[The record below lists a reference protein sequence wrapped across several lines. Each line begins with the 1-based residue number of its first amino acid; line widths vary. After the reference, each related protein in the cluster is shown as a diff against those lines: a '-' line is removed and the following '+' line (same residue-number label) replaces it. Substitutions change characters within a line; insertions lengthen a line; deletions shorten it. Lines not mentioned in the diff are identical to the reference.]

1 MVRFQRPVMPRPL
14 IALVIL
20 LGLSATVAWASP
32 TAVQARYT
40 ISVPAGLGSL
50 HVEACFEAGGILD
63 LQSRSPQAGGLLD
76 GLEGARDTQVVW
88 HDDRIQVRLPG
99 RDGCLSY
106 RVGLDAASQHGHWRR
121 ELVVATDAILLD
133 PDLFLWLPEGTSDV
147 SVEFRLPPG
156 LSVSAPWKMLASTEQ
171 GPVFR
176 TGARAALGDGKV
188 AIGRFETYRL
198 EVAGATIAVALLNG
212 VPAVDRP
219 MVRRWL
225 RANIDAVT
233 AVTGRFPVSRLQL
246 LVVPIGSGDEPVP
259 WGQVSRSGGDAVH
272 LYIDQRMPD
281 QTFMKDW
288 VLSHELSHLFHP
300 YLSDGARWVYEGL
313 ASYYQNVSRA
323 RAGMMSQGEAWEE
336 LHAGFERGRQG
347 TRPGRSLADAT
358 ENMRAERAYM
368 QVYWSGA
375 AIFLIADLELRQAT
389 AQRLSLDRVLE
400 AFADCCL
407 PVGSDWTGPAFLRQ
421 LDRLSGSDV
430 FTRLAARH
438 RLSDRFPDMTA
449 AYAQLGLRR
458 LSGGGLAFD
467 DHPGQVA
474 MRASIMGE
482 P

>member
-1 MVRFQRPVMPRPL
+1 MSRPL
-14 IALVIL
+14 IALVSL
-20 LGLSATVAWASP
+20 LGLSAAAAWAGP
-32 TAVQARYT
+32 TAVQARYM
-40 ISVPAGLGSL
+40 IGVPADLGSL
-50 HVEACFEAGGILD
+50 QVEACFEAGSILD
-63 LQSRSPQAGGLLD
+63 LRPRSPQAGGLLE
-76 GLEGARDTQVVW
+76 GLAGGTRVLVARRGE
-88 HDDRIQVRLPG
+88 HIQVRMPG
-99 RDGCLSY
+99 REGCLSY
-106 RVGLDAASQHGHWRR
+106 RVNLDAASKQGHWRR

-133 PDLFLWLPEGTSDV
+133 PELFLWLPDGVSDV
-147 SVEFRLPPG
+147 AVEFRLPPG
-156 LSVSAPWKMLASTEQ
+156 LSVSAPWEMLAPGEK
-171 GPVFR
+171 GAVFR
-176 TGARAALGDGKV
+176 TGARLALGDGKV
-188 AIGRFETYRL
+188 ALGRFETYRL
-198 EVAGATIAVALLNG
+198 DAVGAIIDVAVLNG
-212 VPAVDRP
+212 VPAVDRS

-225 RANIDAVT
+225 RANIEAVT
-233 AVTGRFPVSRLQL
+233 TVTGRFPVSRLQL

-259 WGQVSRSGGDAVH
+259 WGQVSRRGGDAVH
-272 LYIDQRMPD
+272 LYIDQRMSE
-281 QTFMKDW
+281 QTFMEDW

-323 RAGMMSQGEAWEE
+323 RTGMMSPGGAWEQ

-375 AIFLIADLELRQAT
+375 AVFLIADLELRQAS

-407 PVGSDWTGPAFLRQ
+407 PAGSHWTGQAFLRQ
-421 LDRLSGSDV
+421 LDRLSGSEV

-438 RLSDRFPDMTA
+438 RSSDRFPDMTA
-449 AYAQLGLRR
+449 AYTQLGLRR

-467 DHPGQVA
+467 DHPDQVA

>member
-1 MVRFQRPVMPRPL
+1 MPPLL
-14 IALVIL
+14 IALVTL
-20 LGLSATVAWASP
+20 LGLSATAAWGGP
-32 TAVQARYT
+32 TAMQARYT
-40 ISVPAGLGSL
+40 IGVPADLSSL
-50 HVEACFEAGGILD
+50 QVEACFEAGGIFD
-63 LQSRSPQAGGLLD
+63 LRSRSPQAGGLLD
-76 GLEGARDTQVVW
+76 GLAGGADTLVAW
-88 HDDRIQVRLPG
+88 RGERIQVRVPG
-99 RDGCLSY
+99 REGCLSY
-106 RVGLDAASQHGHWRR
+106 RVNLDRASQQGHWRR

-133 PDLFLWLPEGTSDV
+133 PELFLWLPDGVSDV
-147 SVEFRLPPG
+147 AVEFRLPPG
-156 LSVSAPWKMLASTEQ
+156 HSVSAPWETLASTKK
-171 GPVFR
+171 GAVFR
-176 TGARAALGDGKV
+176 AGAHAALGDGKV
-188 AIGRFETYRL
+188 ALGRFETYRL
-198 EVAGATIAVALLNG
+198 DAIGAIVEVALLSG
-212 VPAVDRP
+212 VPAVDRR
-219 MVRRWL
+219 MLRRWL
-225 RANIDAVT
+225 QANIEAVT

-272 LYIDQRMPD
+272 LYIDQRMSE
-281 QTFMKDW
+281 QAFMEDW

-300 YLSDGARWVYEGL
+300 YLADGARWVYEGL

-323 RAGMMSQGEAWEE
+323 RTGMMSPSAAWED

-358 ENMRAERAYM
+358 ENMHAERAYM

-375 AIFLIADLELRQAT
+375 AIFLIADLELRQAS

-407 PVGSDWTGPAFLRQ
+407 PAGSDWTGQDFLGQ
-421 LDRLSGSDV
+421 LDRLSGSEV
-430 FTRLAARH
+430 FTRLATRY
-438 RLSDRFPDMTA
+438 RTSDRFPDMTV

-467 DHPGQVA
+467 DHPDQVA